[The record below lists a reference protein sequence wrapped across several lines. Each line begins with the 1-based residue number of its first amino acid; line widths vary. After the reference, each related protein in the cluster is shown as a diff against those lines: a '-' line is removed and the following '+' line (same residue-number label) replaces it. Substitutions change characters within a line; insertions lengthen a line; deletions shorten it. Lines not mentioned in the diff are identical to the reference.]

1 MGHQVGT
8 EKEEGGRRRRRW
20 RRGEQQSQSRLC
32 VIYQC
37 FFSCSHCLCK
47 KKKVYHGKRGRF
59 LYFQCQQLVLC
70 QQIIAL
76 IELWKVPPEYEASMS
91 SFPLAL
97 PLFICI
103 GQILCRDIWALHLS
117 LLPNPPPDHSEK
129 GEESEGSSSDE
140 NGESDTNHP
149 LGVNSGSDS
158 SLSPSKT
165 KHWKPNRKYDGLAS
179 TIAVLALAC
188 WTMCLPVLYRDFI
201 W

>member
-1 MGHQVGT
+1 M
-8 EKEEGGRRRRRW
+8 EKRRAAKPIQIVRHL
-20 RRGEQQSQSRLC
+20 S
-32 VIYQC
+32 VF

-59 LYFQCQQLVLC
+59 LYFQCQQLVLR
-70 QQIIAL
+70 QQIVAL

-140 NGESDTNHP
+140 NGESDADHP

-188 WTMCLPVLYRDFI
+188 WTMRLPVLYRDFI
-201 W
+201 R